1 MVGIVF
7 VVIGVITLLMRSL
20 ITPSKNDPV
29 KTPGIGVIKRRIDEK
44 GRVWFYVEFQDRNG
58 TVYVGQ
64 SITYRST
71 KHKYYEGDTAKIWY
85 YFSRVGKPLVALDDP
100 DLVSCEQSAK
110 PVSVMMLIFA
120 IVMFALG
127 AMTLVSF
134 LLI

>member
-1 MVGIVF
+1 
-7 VVIGVITLLMRSL
+7 
-20 ITPSKNDPV
+20 
-29 KTPGIGVIKRRIDEK
+29 
-44 GRVWFYVEFQDRNG
+44 
-58 TVYVGQ
+58 
-64 SITYRST
+64 
-71 KHKYYEGDTAKIWY
+71 
-85 YFSRVGKPLVALDDP
+85 VALDDP